1 LNGRVGKEIHWI
13 EWGIGGGA
21 SQNGDTPAA
30 TALEAAYYP
39 YWGIWGP
46 YNASRDPWQ
55 NPDVRAYMHHYVN
68 MTSQYLLQVG
78 AVCVS
83 VGVPPVVETCH
94 VSASACGQPSA

>member
-1 LNGRVGKEIHWI
+1 MNGRAGKEIHWI

-30 TALEAAYYP
+30 TALEAAYFP

-68 MTSQYLLQVG
+68 MTSQYLLQVT

-83 VGVPPVVETCH
+83 LRMVGACLHLH
-94 VSASACGQPSA
+94 VAS